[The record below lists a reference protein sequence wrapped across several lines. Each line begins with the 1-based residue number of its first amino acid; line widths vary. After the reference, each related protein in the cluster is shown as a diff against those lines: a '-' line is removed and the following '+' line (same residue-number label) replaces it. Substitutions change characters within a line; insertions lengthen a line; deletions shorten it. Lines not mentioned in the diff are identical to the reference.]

1 MKMAYACK
9 HALLSVCRDVWNGVL
24 MQYRVEVVHK
34 NCFSRP
40 HEDGK
45 ILSALL
51 LS

>member
-1 MKMAYACK
+1 MEMVYACT
-9 HALLSVCRDVWNGVL
+9 HALLSVCRDEWNCVV

-34 NCFSRP
+34 NCFSSP
-40 HEDGK
+40 HVDGK

>member
-9 HALLSVCRDVWNGVL
+9 HALLSVCRDVGNCVV
-24 MQYRVEVVHK
+24 MQCRVEVVHK
-34 NCFSRP
+34 NCFSRR
-40 HEDGK
+40 HEDSK